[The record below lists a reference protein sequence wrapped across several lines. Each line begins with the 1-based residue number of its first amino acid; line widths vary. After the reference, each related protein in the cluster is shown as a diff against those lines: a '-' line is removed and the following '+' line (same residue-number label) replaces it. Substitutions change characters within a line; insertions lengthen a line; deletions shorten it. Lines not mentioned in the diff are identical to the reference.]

1 MRILFALIQNLLLA
15 VLAALG
21 LPFRWLKSRRR
32 PSYVRFLLRGDPPYR
47 VLTQRRWRPFSKR
60 NVAEVRSLFALR
72 EQLAVLARD
81 PRVRG
86 AVFHVDRLQISPA
99 KADAILELFED
110 FRARG
115 KEVIGYARHAGNSEY
130 EVLCAADRIVLS
142 PAGRLELAGY
152 AVAATALGAGLE
164 RLGISAQLIRRGDYK
179 TAPEL
184 FDRAEISP
192 IHRQTVEHLLDLR
205 FQSLL
210 ARISRGRRL
219 NAEQARR
226 KVDQGPY
233 SAKRA
238 LAEGL
243 CDGLSRE
250 EDLAQ
255 FLGMGS
261 KRRRGSSAEQPVPH
275 FAAYRSTLVFA
286 PVGFR
291 PLARAPRL
299 AVVPIQGII
308 AEGEGGRPPVGPE
321 IAGSEGVMGALRAA
335 RRDHR
340 TSALLLYVNSPG
352 GSAAASELIL
362 DEVRRSAKAKPVLAY
377 FDRVAASGGYMAAL
391 GAAEIWG
398 APEALAGSIGVFGG
412 KFEISRLLERVG
424 LRRELI
430 TRGDNAA
437 LLSPSR
443 PFTEIERRT
452 MELEIEEAY
461 QDFLEHVSVARGKS
475 KEEIHARAEGR
486 VYVGSEAL
494 QAGLIDRIGT
504 FEQACRRALELA
516 KAPSDRFEVM
526 AHPSA
531 RRRIPLMRLMGEAQ
545 RTGVFALWL
554 PGLEPLE
561 GVS

>member
-1 MRILFALIQNLLLA
+1 
-15 VLAALG
+15 
-21 LPFRWLKSRRR
+21 
-32 PSYVRFLLRGDPPYR
+32 
-47 VLTQRRWRPFSKR
+47 
-60 NVAEVRSLFALR
+60 
-72 EQLAVLARD
+72 
-81 PRVRG
+81 
-86 AVFHVDRLQISPA
+86 
-99 KADAILELFED
+99 
-110 FRARG
+110 
-115 KEVIGYARHAGNSEY
+115 
-130 EVLCAADRIVLS
+130 
-142 PAGRLELAGY
+142 
-152 AVAATALGAGLE
+152 
-164 RLGISAQLIRRGDYK
+164 
-179 TAPEL
+179 
-184 FDRAEISP
+184 
-192 IHRQTVEHLLDLR
+192 
-205 FQSLL
+205 
-210 ARISRGRRL
+210 
-219 NAEQARR
+219 
-226 KVDQGPY
+226 
-233 SAKRA
+233 
-238 LAEGL
+238 
-243 CDGLSRE
+243 
-250 EDLAQ
+250 
-255 FLGMGS
+255 
-261 KRRRGSSAEQPVPH
+261 
-275 FAAYRSTLVFA
+275 
-286 PVGFR
+286 
-291 PLARAPRL
+291 
-299 AVVPIQGII
+299 
-308 AEGEGGRPPVGPE
+308 
-321 IAGSEGVMGALRAA
+321 MGALRAA